1 VALPPVTPASIIELK
16 EMELQEEEDSRRK
29 ELEGKLTAKEIDAI
43 LEAEYGR
50 RRSLLQSKRDAL
62 KGS

>member
-1 VALPPVTPASIIELK
+1 VALPRITPESITELK

-29 ELEGKLTAKEIDAI
+29 ELEGKLTAKEIDAV

-62 KGS
+62 KES